1 MKLVRILW
9 LAIFA
14 LVVVLYVRG
23 IPVEYAQLHRVC
35 PQQMCD
41 NWILSRQAIAGLP
54 AIGLSL
60 DGYAWCLIVL
70 DLISAIVWLGL
81 GALMYLR
88 MRSDRMAIVAAFVL
102 GLFRAGTYGGIINA
116 LGATSATWKPAVTLV
131 EFLGQFSV
139 IFFFLVFPDGGFVPR
154 WTIWLLPVAA
164 AVTAVPLLPAAPVD
178 VNTYTQLS
186 LVGYAALVAIQI
198 YRYRRVSGPEE
209 RRRTRWV
216 LFGGSIA
223 FAGIAAMQIGVSFLP
238 VSGQSGPLASIL
250 QDAGWYAL
258 LLTIPI
264 SIAVAISRYQLW
276 DIDALINRT
285 LVYGS
290 LTLSLIGLYIL
301 AVISLQA
308 LFRTLTGQSSDL
320 AIAISTLV
328 VAALFNP
335 WRRRLQ
341 TFIDR
346 RFYRRK
352 YDATRTLHQLQ
363 RRLRDDLE
371 LTELKQDMLTL
382 VHETMQPVSLALW
395 LRDDASPEGKT

>member
-88 MRSDRMAIVAAFVL
+88 MRSDRMAIVAAFFLV
-102 GLFRAGTYGGIINA
+102 LFRAGTYGGIINA